1 MKRKVWVKVEY
12 FPNKEV
18 PQVTFYRR
26 SRTPKNQV
34 LSNGVHVMWVDF
46 ENIDIYNSLWQDNVQ
61 LPYNPGGEHDRNGK
75 REPSI
80 MYIDACIAVD
90 EKRAIYDKSYYSE

>member
-18 PQVTFYRR
+18 PQVIFYRR

-34 LSNGVHVMWVDF
+34 LSNGVRVMWIDF
-46 ENIDIYNSLWQDNVQ
+46 EHIDIYNSLWQDNIQ
-61 LPYNPGGEHDRNGK
+61 LPYNPRGEHDRNGE
-75 REPSI
+75 REPSVA
-80 MYIDACIAVD
+80 YIDACIAVD